1 MKKQHFL
8 FVFFY
13 CFFWCNLSAQNLI
26 PQPVE
31 FKKQDGVFRLTKATT
46 IGYSDLPSQ
55 TIALLLKEKIKT
67 ATGWNL
73 PVSNKGT
80 IQFSLNTTQNST
92 LDKEGY
98 TLNVSNKSIKIAANQ
113 EAGLFYALQ
122 TLYQLLPAAI
132 ENPNVSTTDWN
143 IPAVTILDYPRFG
156 WRGLML
162 DVSRHFF
169 SKADVKRYID
179 DMVRYKYN
187 VLHWHLTDDEGWR
200 IEIKALP
207 RLTQVGACRAPR
219 TGKFGNHATPKAG
232 EAMTDCGFYTQEEIK
247 EIVAYAAA
255 RHVMVLPEVDVPGH
269 SMAAL
274 AAYPELCCTKDTSI
288 KVSVGHKFSDWD
300 QTPFKML
307 SDNTLNP
314 SDENVY
320 VFLDKV
326 FTEIAALFPC
336 TYIHTGG
343 DECYK
348 GYWEQDPNCQ
358 ALMKKEGIKTGHEL
372 QAYFTKRIEKIVRA
386 KGKKLIGWDEILE
399 GGGLASE
406 AAVMSWRG
414 EEGGIDAAKQGH
426 YAVMSPND
434 YTYID
439 LIQGEKLAEPDA
451 TAYKMVRLKKT
462 YLYDPMPEGIDP
474 KYILGAQA
482 NLWTEKVPTIR
493 HAEYMTYP
501 RAWALSE
508 VFWSPKKIKNWDNFV
523 TRMEANFVRADMAGI
538 NYARSAYDAIAT
550 SKLENNK
557 LFVELTTEV
566 NGLDIYYT
574 LDETTPDIYTKK
586 YTGAIF
592 VPDGNDVTL
601 RVTTYR
607 GNQLVGKVINFPR
620 ETLLKRCKK

>member
-1 MKKQHFL
+1 MKNHAILSLFL
-8 FVFFY
+8 LLLVY
-13 CFFWCNLSAQNLI
+13 PLTAQNII

-31 FKKQDGVFRLTKATT
+31 LRKQQGEFRLTKATT
-46 IGYSDLPSQ
+46 IGYSDTKSK
-55 TIALLLKEKIKT
+55 TVAVLLAEKIKKS
-67 ATGWNL
+67 TGWTL
-73 PVSNKGT
+73 PVLAKGT
-80 IQFSLNTTQNST
+80 IQFSLNAIQNVT
-92 LDKEGY
+92 LGKEGY
-98 TLNVSNKSIKIAANQ
+98 TLKANTKSIQLAANQ
-113 EAGLFYALQ
+113 EVGLFYALQ
-122 TLYQLLPAAI
+122 TLYQLLPKEI
-132 ENPNVSTTDWN
+132 ESPTVTTANWKIN
-143 IPAVTILDYPRFG
+143 AVEIMDYPRFG
-156 WRGLML
+156 WRGLMF

-169 SKADVKRYID
+169 GKADVKRYID

-200 IEIKALP
+200 VEIKSLP

-219 TGKFGNHATPKAG
+219 TGKFGNHAAPKAG

-255 RHVMVLPEVDVPGH
+255 RHVTVLPEIDVPGH

-314 SDENVY
+314 SDEKVY
-320 VFLDKV
+320 TFLDKV
-326 FTEIAALFPC
+326 FTEIAQLFPC
-336 TYIHTGG
+336 NYIHTGG

-348 GYWEQDPNCQ
+348 GYWENDPNCQ
-358 ALMKKEGIKTGHEL
+358 ALMKKEGIKSGHEL
-372 QAYFTKRIEKIVRA
+372 QAYFTKRIEKIVQS

-399 GGGLASE
+399 GGLAPE

-414 EEGGIDAAKQGH
+414 EEGGIEAAKNGH
-426 YAVMSPND
+426 YVVMSPNE

-439 LIQGEKLAEPDA
+439 LIQGDKLAEPDA
-451 TAYKMVRLKKT
+451 TAYKTVRLKKM
-462 YLYDPMPEGIDP
+462 YQYDPMPTGIDP

-501 RAWALSE
+501 RAWALAD
-508 VFWSPKKIKNWDNFV
+508 VFWSPKETKNWDAFV
-523 TRMEANFVRADMAGI
+523 GRMEATFERADVAGI

-550 SKLENNK
+550 PKLDGNK
-557 LFVELTTEV
+557 LMVEFSTEI

-574 LDETTPDIYTKK
+574 LDETTPDTYTQK

-592 VPDGNDVTL
+592 VPEGNQVTL
-601 RVTTYR
+601 RVATYR
-607 GNQLVGKVINFPR
+607 GKELVGKVINFPR
-620 ETLLKRCKK
+620 EVLLKRCK